1 MKSLFVLLLLAF
13 ACGFGMRLLLRLLLW
28 LLRAAFAA
36 TFGLFRSVSVF
47 LFLIEARSGTFQPP
61 DPGRQWDVFIRVA
74 VYIPFYQRYTGE
86 GTYQGASWGKPCQLH
101 SAFEKNRST
110 LYPQGLKLKGR
121 C

>member
-1 MKSLFVLLLLAF
+1 MKSLFALFLLAF
-13 ACGFGMRLLLRLLLW
+13 ACGFGMLLLLRLLLW

-101 SAFEKNRST
+101 SAFEKKSK
-110 LYPQGLKLKGR
+110 YPQGLKGR
-121 C
+121 F